1 MGTTRKKP
9 TTVRNLLKSSRL
21 WGQEGQDLVE
31 YALLAG
37 FLALAAG
44 AAIPYAVAAPMRS
57 IYEAA
62 VNLLKLSGG

>member
-1 MGTTRKKP
+1 
-9 TTVRNLLKSSRL
+9 L